1 MTGPSYIEFGSI
13 PRMIQIVF
21 HRFKVSIRR
30 IFLIVR
36 GRWRW
41 HVLHLEP
48 AVPRVTYALTP
59 SLIMINKDVSYP
71 VRVLNFLTWYNREGA
86 VLS

>member
-1 MTGPSYIEFGSI
+1 MTGPSYIEFGSV
-13 PRMIQIVF
+13 PSVIQIVF
-21 HRFKVSIRR
+21 HRFKMSIRR

-36 GRWRW
+36 GRRRW

-48 AVPRVTYALTP
+48 AVPRITYALTS

-71 VRVLNFLTWYNREGA
+71 VRVLDFLTWYNREGA

>member
-1 MTGPSYIEFGSI
+1 MTGPSYIEFGSVPSVI
-13 PRMIQIVF
+13 EIVF